1 MNPKSPILT
10 KPTEDERAVRDL
22 IARGEKAWNAS
33 DSRSYADTMAED
45 VDFVGVLGER
55 YHGREIVDVGHR
67 HIFDT
72 IYKGSRVHYNVE
84 RVRFLKPD
92 IAVVIVHQ
100 TITSH
105 LPQSALASTARQRE
119 MSDGL
124 HDTEIRTA
132 MTIVKTGGQ
141 WLIAQIQN
149 TLVASVVTGHTEAKP

>member
-1 MNPKSPILT
+1 MT

-33 DSRSYADTMAED
+33 DSRAYADTMAED
-45 VDFVGVLGER
+45 VDFVGVLGEC
-55 YHGREIVDVGHR
+55 YHGREIVDIGHR

-72 IYKGSRVHYNVE
+72 IYKDSRVRYNIE

-92 IAVVIVHQ
+92 IAVAIMHQ

-105 LPQSALASTARQRE
+105 LPQSAAASTARQRE
-119 MSDGL
+119 MTDGL
-124 HDTEIRTA
+124 HDTEMRTA

-149 TLVASVVTGHTEAKP
+149 TLVASVVTGHTAGKP